1 VRLISDKNIHHPEH
15 QMSLVRVWT
24 DVGARKPV
32 ALLAKIIEKDGVI
45 LTIRYLSESADHIW
59 RYETDT
65 YEIDDDS
72 IAEYLKTD
80 KEDDIGFVIHED
92 GFLKVESDE
101 DYVPSDEESESE
113 TDSFE
118 ESDEDEDD
126 QEGDEFEESESDA
139 ESEESLSEE

>member
-1 VRLISDKNIHHPEH
+1 MSS
-15 QMSLVRVWT
+15 QAGSLVRVWT
-24 DVGARKPV
+24 DVGARKPA

-45 LTIRYLSESADHIW
+45 LTIRYLSESDDHVW

-80 KEDDIGFVIHED
+80 KEDDIGFVAHED
-92 GFLKVESDE
+92 GFLKIDSDE
-101 DYVPSDEESESE
+101 DYVPSDAESDSES
-113 TDSFE
+113 DSFE
-118 ESDEDEDD
+118 ESDEDED
-126 QEGDEFEESESDA
+126 QEDEEFEESDA

>member
-1 VRLISDKNIHHPEH
+1 MSS
-15 QMSLVRVWT
+15 QAGSLVRVWT

-45 LTIRYLSESADHIW
+45 LTIRYLSESNDHIW

-80 KEDDIGFVIHED
+80 KEDDIGFVAHED
-92 GFLKVESDE
+92 GFLKIDSDE
-101 DYVPSDEESESE
+101 DYVPSDAESDSES
-113 TDSFE
+113 DSFE
-118 ESDEDEDD
+118 ESDEDED
-126 QEGDEFEESESDA
+126 QEDEEFEESEA

>member
-1 VRLISDKNIHHPEH
+1 
-15 QMSLVRVWT
+15 MSSKAGGLVRVWT

-45 LTIRYLSESADHIW
+45 LTIRYLSESSDHIW

-80 KEDDIGFVIHED
+80 KEDDIGFVAHED

-101 DYVPSDEESESE
+101 DYVPSDDESDSES
-113 TDSFE
+113 DSFE
-118 ESDEDEDD
+118 ESDEDED
-126 QEGDEFEESESDA
+126 QEDEEFEESEA

>member
-1 VRLISDKNIHHPEH
+1 MS
-15 QMSLVRVWT
+15 SLVRVWT

-80 KEDDIGFVIHED
+80 KEDDIGFVAHED

-101 DYVPSDEESESE
+101 DYVPSDEESDAES
-113 TDSFE
+113 DSFE
-118 ESDEDEDD
+118 ESEEDEDQAD
-126 QEGDEFEESESDA
+126 EEFEESDA

>member
-1 VRLISDKNIHHPEH
+1 MSS
-15 QMSLVRVWT
+15 QAGSLVRVWT

-45 LTIRYLSESADHIW
+45 LTIRYLSESNDHIW

-80 KEDDIGFVIHED
+80 KEDDIGFVAHED
-92 GFLKVESDE
+92 GFLKIDSDE
-101 DYVPSDEESESE
+101 DYVPSDAESDSES
-113 TDSFE
+113 DSFE
-118 ESDEDEDD
+118 ESDEDED
-126 QEGDEFEESESDA
+126 QEDEEFEESEA
-139 ESEESLSEE
+139 ESEESLGEE